1 MSIVRIQLI
10 VTVLVTLYS
19 FATLLFYLSDEKVRS
34 QKYPWLE
41 KHDRTISRV
50 LAFLLLIVTIL
61 RFVLERGAGA

>member
-10 VTVLVTLYS
+10 VTVLVTLYAL
-19 FATLLFYLSDEKVRS
+19 ATLPFYLSGKKVRLE
-34 QKYPWLE
+34 KYPWLE

-50 LAFLLLIVTIL
+50 LALLLLIVIIL